1 MKSAKLKKNL
11 FTEAESIEVITKL
24 GLIKTNK
31 IKSDFIS
38 LYVLRMKI
46 KFWYYIQK
54 LINSKN
60 GFLSADLC
68 YSDSERNCPN

>member
-1 MKSAKLKKNL
+1 MKETAKSTKKQKIKSAKLKKNL
-11 FTEAESIEVITKL
+11 FTEAESTKL
-24 GLIKTNK
+24 GLIKTKK

-38 LYVLRMKI
+38 LYILRMKI

-60 GFLSADLC
+60 GFLYADL
-68 YSDSERNCPN
+68 